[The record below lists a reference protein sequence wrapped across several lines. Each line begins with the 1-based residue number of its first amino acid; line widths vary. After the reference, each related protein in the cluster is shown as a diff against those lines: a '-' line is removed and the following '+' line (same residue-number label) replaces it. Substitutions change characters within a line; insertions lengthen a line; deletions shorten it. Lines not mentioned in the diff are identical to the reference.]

1 MTANRKNNALG
12 DFLRARRVTTDPQP
26 VVMTGGRRRTPGMR
40 REEVAALAGVSKDY
54 YTRLEQGR
62 ERHPSE
68 QVLDALATVLG
79 LDAEARAHLQ
89 GLARLRGDARFR
101 QEWSEEVSPHLLRLM
116 SRWTETPAM
125 VLSRCLY
132 VLAVNDLAR
141 TLFSPMEPGDSL
153 LRFVF
158 LSPASR
164 GFYAEWERV
173 ARNGVGSLRAA
184 AGVDPEDPRLVAL
197 VAELSAGSADFRRL
211 WHSHDVRAKTW
222 SDKSF
227 HHPVAGDLTLT
238 YETFT
243 VNSAP
248 GQQLLVYQA
257 EPGSPSEHALR
268 LLGTL
273 AGRTPSR
280 DGART
285 PSADA
290 ARTPS
295 PDGARTPSATP
306 SADGALTAA
315 APPGGGRAPGEG

>member
-1 MTANRKNNALG
+1 MTANRKTNELG
-12 DFLRARRVTTDPQP
+12 EFLRARRITTDPDP
-26 VVMTGGRRRTPGMR
+26 LVMTGGRRRTPGMR

-68 QVLDALATVLG
+68 QVLDALACVLR
-79 LDAEARAHLQ
+79 LDTEARVHLR
-89 GLARLRGDARFR
+89 GLARLRGGARFR

-116 SRWTETPAM
+116 SGWTDTPAM

-132 VLAVNDLAR
+132 VLAANDLTRA
-141 TLFSPMEPGDSL
+141 LFSPMEPGDSL

-164 GFYAEWERV
+164 EFYTEWERV

-184 AGVDPEDPRLVAL
+184 AGVDPEDERLVSL

-211 WHSHDVRAKTW
+211 WNSHDVRAKTW

-227 HHPVAGDLTLT
+227 HHPVVGDLTLT
-238 YETFT
+238 YETFS

-268 LLGTL
+268 LLDSL
-273 AGRTPSR
+273 AGRE
-280 DGART
+280 
-285 PSADA
+285 
-290 ARTPS
+290 PS
-295 PDGARTPSATP
+295 PVGP
-306 SADGALTAA
+306 LTAA
-315 APPGGGRAPGEG
+315 APRGSHAPGEG